1 MNDEI
6 TNQLIKRLDLILS
19 LRINPL
25 SDTAT
30 DQEKIQRLDSFG
42 FTPAEIAS
50 VLNSTSDKISK
61 QLYVI
66 RNKKKGKN
74 E

>member
-6 TNQLIKRLDLILS
+6 SKQLIKRLDLILS

-30 DQEKIQRLDSFG
+30 DQEKIKRLDSFG
-42 FTPAEIAS
+42 LTPADIAS
-50 VLNSTSDKISK
+50 VLNSSSDKISK

-66 RNKKKGKN
+66 RNKKKGKK
-74 E
+74 

>member
-1 MNDEI
+1 MNDES
-6 TNQLIKRLDLILS
+6 IKQFVKRIDFLLS
-19 LRINPL
+19 MKMNPL

-30 DQEKIQRLDSFG
+30 DQEKIQRLDTFG

-50 VLNSTSDKISK
+50 VLGSTSDKISK

-66 RNKKKGKN
+66 RNKKDKKK
-74 E
+74 